1 MYLIFPSWIQIIQLG
16 TKYFQR
22 SNSLVTNAIN
32 KGLDYIARNIDEQES
47 AYTIALCS
55 YALQLAKH
63 SSKLGVLNLLDAKS
77 KTIGNVKWWAKDTPP
92 SETKNPWRSLPRS
105 IDIETTS
112 YGLLSFLEANLLPDA
127 VPVLD
132 WLLNQQNSL
141 GGFTSSQDTAI
152 GLHALYK
159 LVTRLASPT
168 NMQVEFEYGKGGT
181 GKFSVNKN
189 NVMILLNTEVG
200 NFIFR
205 EFMLNSIFLPQIYFF
220 YFQDQ

>member
-1 MYLIFPSWIQIIQLG
+1 ML
-16 TKYFQR
+16 QR
-22 SNSLVTNAIN
+22 SNPLVTNAIN

-77 KTIGNVKWWAKDTPP
+77 KTKGNMKWWAKDTP
-92 SETKNPWRSLPRS
+92 SNEEKNPWRNLPRS
-105 IDIETTS
+105 IDVETTS
-112 YGLLSFLEANLLPDA
+112 YGLLSFIEANLLSDA

-141 GGFTSSQDTAI
+141 GGFTSSQDTTV

-168 NMQVEFEYGKGGT
+168 NMQVEFEYGNEGT

-189 NVMILLNTEVG
+189 NIMILLNTEV
-200 NFIFR
+200 R
-205 EFMLNSIFLPQIYFF
+205 QVLLKLKLLL
-220 YFQDQ
+220 